1 MPIAVS
7 GSNIVFADGSSIA
20 SGFTGFKNRIINGAM
35 VVDQRNAGGSV
46 NPADGAY
53 TLDRWK
59 MLMYNS
65 ASKYTVQQNA
75 GSVTPPAGFGNYMG
89 ITSSSAYSVA
99 STDLYGIQ
107 QRIEG
112 FNTSDLSWGTAN
124 AKTVTLS
131 FWVRSSLTG
140 TFGGSL
146 MNNAGNRSYPFSYTI
161 NSANTWEYETIT
173 IPGDTSGT
181 WVGATNGIGMVL
193 YLMIGTGSTFGG
205 TAGAW
210 AAGEKYAP
218 TGATSV
224 VGTNGATFY
233 ITGVQL
239 EAGSSATSFEYRP
252 FTTELQLCQRY
263 YCKTYNIGVVPG
275 TVDGNG
281 SIGGSGTGNLY
292 RPIVNWSY
300 PVQMRATPTITFY
313 SPSTGTIGKA
323 RDDNSGADLDATS
336 YRTGTSGTRWYPV
349 SQPASGN
356 DIFAQVVASIEL

>member
-35 VVDQRNAGGSV
+35 VIDQRNAGASV
-46 NPADGAY
+46 TPSNGQY
-53 TLDRWK
+53 TLDRWQFE
-59 MLMYNS
+59 S
-65 ASKYTVQQNA
+65 TASSKFTAQQD
-75 GSVTPPAGFGNYMG
+75 GGGVTPPVGFTDYLGLTVASSVSL
-89 ITSSSAYSVA
+89 TSSDFFLIEQS
-99 STDLYGIQ
+99 
-107 QRIEG
+107 IEG
-112 FNTSDLSWGTAN
+112 YNIADLNFGSAN

-140 TFGGSL
+140 TFSGAL
-146 MNNAGNRSYPFSYTI
+146 ANNGFNRAYIFTYSISA
-161 NSANTWEYETIT
+161 ANTWEYKTIT
-173 IPGDTSGT
+173 VAGCPDGNWLT
-181 WVGATNGIGMVL
+181 TNGLGMFVRFSL
-193 YLMIGTGSTFGG
+193 GTGSDYSSA
-205 TAGAW
+205 TANSW
-210 AAGEKYAP
+210 LP
-218 TGATSV
+218 SVVWNQTGSV
-224 VGTNGATFY
+224 NLVGTNGATFY